1 MPGHVLSGQAA
12 ALLVDLG
19 FGPHHYA
26 WDAKAALEPAAR
38 SERSGVAPPL
48 TLVDA
53 LEGGDHTPLGL
64 GQRDLAGH
72 LGLVV
77 EHHRAAAAL
86 PGGRAAVFGRGDVE
100 FFTEGG
106 QQVGVVGADAH
117 LAAVEGEGDLGGTGG
132 TVGTDGTLGA
142 FGVFGTAGR
151 ECAGRHGGCGQLG
164 QLGPARGGAGVGPR
178 WEVIRVVHFRPP
190 VPLEIENG
198 RRVPLAPVE
207 VAGGHDDL
215 VAGRE
220 RLSNHLPGRGD
231 DAALGDGV
239 DAFFDPTLGRRHHP
253 GPVLIGA
260 GLHDELVV
268 EGPQDVLRGVG
279 GVMDGGVVAA
289 ADQFDTL

>member
-26 WDAKAALEPAAR
+26 RDAKAALEPAAR

-86 PGGRAAVFGRGDVE
+86 PGGRATVFGRGDVE

-117 LAAVEGEGDLGGTGG
+117 LGAVEGEGDLGGTRW
-132 TVGTDGTLGA
+132 DC
-142 FGVFGTAGR
+142 R
-151 ECAGRHGGCGQLG
+151 DCAGLAGLLG
-164 QLGPARGGAGVGPR
+164 LLGPPAVT
-178 WEVIRVVHFRPP
+178 
-190 VPLEIENG
+190 
-198 RRVPLAPVE
+198 APVAM
-207 VAGGHDDL
+207 AGAVNLVNLGL
-215 VAGRE
+215 SVAGRAWGPVGK
-220 RLSNHLPGRGD
+220 LSACTFP
-231 DAALGDGV
+231 AAGTARNRKWSSCTFG
-239 DAFFDPTLGRRHHP
+239 TSRGRRWP
-253 GPVLIGA
+253 RRPRRR
-260 GLHDELVV
+260 
-268 EGPQDVLRGVG
+268 P
-279 GVMDGGVVAA
+279 
-289 ADQFDTL
+289 